1 MKFYQITDSNTK
13 AKVEDVMKQSAKDPV
28 MALTWHSSNPLPPLL
43 PEFLNLC
50 QPLGLLIQT
59 IETRHI

>member
-28 MALTWHSSNPLPPLL
+28 MALTGHSSNPL